1 MGEYNFEY
9 DQYSRFFRFDVQVQR
24 MVVLMEERDSWLDQP
39 LAKGRV
45 KELLLGCGRGNAT
58 EDYTPSDE
66 GRVQIAQALQL
77 QQRRGGDGCRK
88 RKQEGVEGEVQQ
100 KRPKQ

>member
-1 MGEYNFEY
+1 MINTHAFL
-9 DQYSRFFRFDVQVQR
+9 DLIDVQVQR
-24 MVVLMEERDSWLDQP
+24 LVVLMEERDSWLDQP

-66 GRVQIAQALQL
+66 GRVQIALALQL
-77 QQRRGGDGCRK
+77 QQRRGGEGGRK
-88 RKQEGVEGEVQQ
+88 RKQEGVGGVQQ